1 MNRNLQDVHDFAADL
16 VSLPASLG
24 TFFLVCVLLLLYPG
38 ESDYLTKTFPGMQPL
53 LREAPSIAVPAPSL
67 YPVRTSDEFPDIKA
81 HAAIVV
87 DVPSAVVMYARNP
100 RAHLLP
106 ASTTKMMTAVVALD
120 VYEPTDVFT
129 VFQERKVPGASMG
142 LVSGER
148 ITVLN
153 LLYGLLL
160 ASGNDAAEALARNAP
175 GGRDVFIARMNEK
188 AKELNMDN
196 THFVNPTGFDEED
209 HYSSAID
216 LARLAVYALRNKT
229 FADIVSTKK
238 YTVTSADGAII
249 HDLSN
254 LNLLL
259 GEVTGVTGIKTGWTS
274 EAQECLVTSATRN
287 GQAIV
292 TVVLGSE
299 NRFAESKTLIEW
311 AYANHEWKN
320 VIGQE

>member
-1 MNRNLQDVHDFAADL
+1 MNRNLQELREYVTDL
-16 VSLPASLG
+16 VSLPFSLG

-38 ESDYLTKTFPGMQPL
+38 ESDYLTKTFPGMQPI
-53 LREAPSIAVPAPSL
+53 LREAPSIAVPTPSL
-67 YPVRTSDEFPDIKA
+67 YPVRTTDEFPNIKA

-106 ASTTKMMTAVVALD
+106 ASTTKIMTAVVALD
-120 VYEPTDVFT
+120 LYTPTDVVT

-148 ITVLN
+148 ISVLN

-175 GGRDVFIARMNEK
+175 GGRDLFIAKMNDK

-196 THFVNPTGFDEED
+196 THFTNPTGFDEED

-216 LARLAVYALRNKT
+216 LARLAVFALRNKT

-238 YTVTSADGAII
+238 QTVTSADGVIV
-249 HDLSN
+249 HDLKN
-254 LNLLL
+254 LNTLL
-259 GEVTGVTGIKTGWTS
+259 GEVSGVTGIKTGWTS

-287 GQAIV
+287 GQTIV

-299 NRFAESKTLIEW
+299 NRFAESKELIEW
-311 AYANHEWKN
+311 AFANHQWNN
-320 VIGQE
+320 VIPR